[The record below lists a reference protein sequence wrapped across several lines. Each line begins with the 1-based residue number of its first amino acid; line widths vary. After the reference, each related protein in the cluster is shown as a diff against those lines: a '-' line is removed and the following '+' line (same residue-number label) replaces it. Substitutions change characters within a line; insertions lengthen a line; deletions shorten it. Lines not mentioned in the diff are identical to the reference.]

1 MSERDERGIVLPIVL
16 LAVSLLIVVILGFDT
31 EARRELKAAAAFRD
45 AMSAS
50 VLNWAGLQTA
60 RAVLLEDTIRDLKAG
75 QTFDGLTDSWKLLP
89 SPLSLGEGLVNVS
102 ISDERSK
109 LNIND
114 LALPKDSKQ
123 REATVLR
130 FKRLFTA
137 LNLDPRLVEALTDW
151 VDEDDV
157 PERNGAETRYY
168 ESLTPPYRTA
178 NEAVQTL
185 DELRLVR
192 GMTDD
197 SFQRLQQYITVYPF
211 LSDGW
216 ININTADP
224 IVIQSLNAKITP
236 AMAMDIVQARPFR
249 SLKDLDKVMSV
260 EAVAKELRLVN
271 AYDVW
276 SDYFT
281 VRISAEIGETTKD
294 SRTVVQR
301 SRADGSS
308 TVVVFEIE

>member
-31 EARRELKAAAAFRD
+31 EARRELKAAAGFRD
-45 AMSAS
+45 AVSAS
-50 VLNWAGLQTA
+50 ALNWAGLQTA

-137 LNLDPRLVEALTDW
+137 LNLDPRLVETLTDW

-276 SDYFT
+276 SDYFI
-281 VRISAEIGETTKD
+281 VRISAEIGETTKN
-294 SRTVVQR
+294 SRAVVQR

-308 TVVVFEIE
+308 TIVAFEIE

>member
-1 MSERDERGIVLPIVL
+1 MLPIVL

-31 EARRELKAAAAFRD
+31 EARRELKAAAGFRD
-45 AMSAS
+45 AVSAS
-50 VLNWAGLQTA
+50 ALNWAGLQTA

-137 LNLDPRLVEALTDW
+137 LNLDPRLVETLTDW

-276 SDYFT
+276 SDYFI
-281 VRISAEIGETTKD
+281 VRISAEIGETTKN
-294 SRTVVQR
+294 SRAVVQR

-308 TVVVFEIE
+308 TIVAFEIE